1 MHDERPHRATT
12 ALLPMSGVNNV
23 RIIRF
28 EGGGRPAW
36 GVLTEDREVRSA
48 TGTPFVDLQ
57 PGEAIGSIDDVRL
70 LAPVTPSKIIC
81 VGRNYREHAAEFS
94 NPVPEEPLLF
104 LKPPSAIV
112 GPGDEVIYPALSQ
125 RVDHE
130 AELCVVIGRAAHR
143 VRAADASSVVGG
155 YTCGNDVTARD
166 IQKSDGQWTRG
177 KGFHTFCPLGPWV
190 ETDFDP
196 SDVRVTCTV
205 NDEPRQ
211 DGRTSAMIFDI
222 PYLIEYISRFTLLE
236 PGDVIMTGTPEGVA
250 PVEVGDTMT
259 IEVEGLGRL
268 SNKVSAEE

>member
-1 MHDERPHRATT
+1 MK
-12 ALLPMSGVNNV
+12 
-23 RIIRF
+23 IIRYQ
-28 EGGGRPAW
+28 EGTRQAW
-36 GVLTEDREVRSA
+36 GVLEEDRDIRRA
-48 TGTPFVDLQ
+48 TGSPFADLK
-57 PGEAIGSIDDVRL
+57 PGDRAGSLDELRL
-70 LAPVTPSKIIC
+70 LSPIAPTKIVC

-112 GPGDEVIYPALSQ
+112 GPGDDVIYPALSR

-130 AELCVVIGRAAHR
+130 AELAVVVGRTAHR
-143 VRAADASSVVGG
+143 VRADDAWSVVGG

-196 SDVRVTCTV
+196 TDVHVTCTV
-205 NDEPRQ
+205 NEETRQ
-211 DGRTSAMIFDI
+211 HGRTSAMIFDI
-222 PYLIEYISRFTLLE
+222 PYLIEYISRFTRLE
-236 PGDVIMTGTPEGVA
+236 PGDVIMTGTPEGVG

-259 IEVEGLGRL
+259 VQVEGLGSL
-268 SNKVSAEE
+268 SNRVVAED

>member
-1 MHDERPHRATT
+1 
-12 ALLPMSGVNNV
+12 V
-23 RIIRF
+23 RIIRYQN
-28 EGGGRPAW
+28 GTRAAW
-36 GVLTEDREVRSA
+36 GVLEEDQGIRRA
-48 TGTPFVDLQ
+48 TGSPFVDLK
-57 PGEAIGSIDDVRL
+57 PGDRVGSLGELRL
-70 LAPVTPSKIIC
+70 LSPVAPSKIIC

-112 GPGDEVIYPALSQ
+112 GPGDDVIYPELSE

-130 AELCVVIGRAAHR
+130 AELVVVIGRTAHR
-143 VRAADASSVVGG
+143 VGADEAWSVVGG

-196 SDVRVTCTV
+196 SDVHVTCTV
-205 NDEPRQ
+205 DGETRQ

-222 PYLIEYISRFTLLE
+222 PYLIEYISRFTRLE
-236 PGDVIMTGTPEGVA
+236 PGDVIMTGTPEGVG
-250 PVEVGDTMT
+250 PVEVGNTMT
-259 IEVEGLGRL
+259 VEVEGLDSLVNR
-268 SNKVSAEE
+268 VVAED